1 MGEDR
6 RERDRKQQDPP
17 VREVG
22 QAEEGSLPRVR
33 GLVMLGSE
41 EASACSDGICW

>member
-6 RERDRKQQDPP
+6 REREQQQRVPP

-22 QAEEGSLPRVR
+22 RVEEGSLPRV
-33 GLVMLGSE
+33 GGVVMLGSE
-41 EASACSDGICW
+41 EASACSNETCW